1 MRWIAREVEFFI
13 DGDPVGYTIAMAR
26 RDPRVKRYHAYC
38 ERVRMVAM
46 QGGVTLPI
54 EATESTPVY
63 VYTQAVFA
71 RRRFPDPEN
80 VHKGIKDAL
89 FYQRR
94 LAIRGRGD
102 DRWTGGQYEAP
113 AFAETPADVG
123 VWVRLEWATDPKQL
137 AADLVSDPLNF
148 VATGNARRTK
158 TC

>member
-1 MRWIAREVEFFI
+1 MGKAVEFFV
-13 DGDPVGYTIAMAR
+13 DGEPVGYTIAFQRHA
-26 RDPRVKRYHAYC
+26 PRVKRYHQFC
-38 ERVRMVAM
+38 ELVRFSAL
-46 QGGVTLPI
+46 QAGLSLPI
-54 EATESTPVY
+54 EATEAEPVY
-63 VYTQAVFA
+63 LYTHAVYG

-123 VWVRLEWATDPKQL
+123 TWVRLEWATDPKTRSQ
-137 AADLVSDPLNF
+137 
-148 VATGNARRTK
+148 GR
-158 TC
+158 

>member
-1 MRWIAREVEFFI
+1 MGKAVEFFV
-13 DGDPVGYTIAMAR
+13 DGEPVGYTIAFQRNA
-26 RDPRVKRYHAYC
+26 PRVKRYHQFC
-38 ERVRMVAM
+38 ELVRFSALQAGLV
-46 QGGVTLPI
+46 LPI
-54 EATESTPVY
+54 EATEAEPVY
-63 VYTQAVFA
+63 LYTQAVYG

-123 VWVRLEWATDPKQL
+123 TWVRLEWATDPKQL
-137 AADLVSDPLNF
+137 AIDEALNPLNF
-148 VATGNARRTK
+148 MAVGNVRRSGR
-158 TC
+158 